1 MGILARITSLRN
13 RLEANGVSLFHDVN
27 AAVDVNLGGRHM
39 PDETLTPEE
48 LERQRAEPLPDREAM
63 STINPAIATMPPVP
77 VDAEDPLFPTDPLPH
92 K

>member
-1 MGILARITSLRN
+1 MARLRN
-13 RLEANGVSLFHDVN
+13 RLEANGVSLFQDVN
-27 AAVDVNLGGRHM
+27 AVVDVNLGGRHM

-48 LERQRAEPLPDREAM
+48 LERQQAEPLPDREAM

-77 VDAEDPLFPTDPLPH
+77 LDAEDPLFPTDPLPN

>member
-1 MGILARITSLRN
+1 VGILEGIRRLRN
-13 RLEANGVSLFHDVN
+13 HLEANGVSLFQDVN
-27 AAVDVNLGGRHM
+27 AVVDVNLGGRHM

-48 LERQRAEPLPDREAM
+48 LERQQAEPLPDREAM

-77 VDAEDPLFPTDPLPH
+77 LDGDDALFPTDPLPN